1 MLTGIRFKHALT
13 LIGLMAALAVVP
25 MTTLAAVDFSVEVTG
40 PQMAALSGLTYAEP
54 DGVAPTSN
62 TATTRI
68 YFADSEGGADHVVRW
83 DGSSLSVFAT
93 TAQLDAVGG
102 AYASFMDMTCDSNG
116 VLYIVLSGQGYQEI
130 IWRVPGD
137 NFTNAVQMMADP
149 DVDEASEIAVDETN
163 TRLIVAYSD
172 IFGTPGPAFGEGI
185 GWIALNATNATV
197 NQLAT
202 EAELQ
207 AVVNAIPSSTSGDV
221 DPVDVAVQSDG
232 TVLVSHGFTSTL
244 EENGSILKIA
254 SGGGVT
260 LFASAATLITA
271 AGADPA
277 TIDIGSV
284 HLDVLSDDGVLAH
297 VAFSSDDVTMEP
309 FIALGSADGTSW
321 QVLATE
327 SQVLADTDLAGY
339 PLTDIGNALDGK
351 HGGIDGNDNYWF
363 HLQDRDNSDVDEN
376 VIVKMTGISGVPTPT
391 PPPSADADI
400 YWSLYQ

>member
-25 MTTLAAVDFSVEVTG
+25 MMTLAAVDFTVEVTG
-40 PQMAALSGLTYAEP
+40 PQMATLSGLTYAEP

-62 TATTRI
+62 TETVRI

-93 TAQLDAVGG
+93 TAQLDAIG
-102 AYASFMDMTCDSNG
+102 ASNASFNDMTCDSNG
-116 VLYIVLSGQGYQEI
+116 VLYIVLAGQGYQEI

-149 DVDEASEIAVDETN
+149 DVDEAAEIAVDETN
-163 TRLIVAYSD
+163 SRLIVAYND
-172 IFGTPGPAFGEGI
+172 VFGTPGPAFGEGI
-185 GWIALNATNATV
+185 GWIALNSTGATV
-197 NQLAT
+197 NEVAT

-207 AVVNAIPSSTSGDV
+207 AVVDAIPSSTSGDV

-254 SGGGVT
+254 YGGAVS

-271 AGADPA
+271 GGADPTA
-277 TIDIGSV
+277 VDIGSV
-284 HLDVLSDDGVLAH
+284 HLDVLSDDRVLAH
-297 VAFSSDDVTMEP
+297 VAFSSNNGILEP
-309 FIALGSADGTSW
+309 FIALGSADGSTW
-321 QVLATE
+321 QVLATQ
-327 SQVLADTDLAGY
+327 SDFLADTDITGY
-339 PLTDIGNALDGK
+339 PFTDISSLDGK
-351 HGGIDGNDNYWF
+351 HGGVDGNDDYWF
-363 HLQDRDNSDVDEN
+363 HLQDPDNDNAELN
-376 VIVKMTGISGVPTPT
+376 GIIRMTGIPGVAPTPT
-391 PPPSADADI
+391 PPTSADADI
-400 YWSLYQ
+400 SWSLYQ

>member
-1 MLTGIRFKHALT
+1 MLTGISFKHALT

-40 PQMAALSGLTYAEP
+40 PQMATLSGLTYAEP
-54 DGVAPTSN
+54 DGVAPTANIGS
-62 TATTRI
+62 TLI
-68 YFADSEGGADHVVRW
+68 YFVDSEGGADHVVRW

-93 TAQLDAVGG
+93 TAQLDAVAGTN
-102 AYASFMDMTCDSNG
+102 ASFNDMTCDSNG

-149 DVDEASEIAVDETN
+149 DVDEAAEIAVDETN
-163 TRLIVAYSD
+163 TRLIVAYND
-172 IFGTPGPAFGEGI
+172 VFGTPGPAFGEGI
-185 GWIALNATNATV
+185 GWIALNSTGATV
-197 NQLAT
+197 NEVAT

-232 TVLVSHGFTSTL
+232 TVLVSHGFSSSL

-271 AGADPA
+271 
-277 TIDIGSV
+277 V
-284 HLDVLSDDGVLAH
+284 HA
-297 VAFSSDDVTMEP
+297 
-309 FIALGSADGTSW
+309 
-321 QVLATE
+321 
-327 SQVLADTDLAGY
+327 
-339 PLTDIGNALDGK
+339 
-351 HGGIDGNDNYWF
+351 
-363 HLQDRDNSDVDEN
+363 
-376 VIVKMTGISGVPTPT
+376 
-391 PPPSADADI
+391 
-400 YWSLYQ
+400 